1 LALDLDSLNEKQ
13 RAAVEHLDG
22 PLLVLAGAGSGKT
35 RTLTYRIANLLDQG
49 RASPHSI
56 LAITFT
62 RKAAGE
68 LAHRL
73 ETLVGEKAKDITATT
88 FHGLGYRLLRA
99 EGAVFGLKPE
109 SLSVL
114 DGGDARR
121 LLKQAMKDVEVD
133 GERWDLEVVAAAI
146 ERAKDELRGPD
157 RFVTTPGD
165 FFEESIAKV
174 YRRYQELLKENNAVD
189 YGDLIRL
196 SVQLLQEKEASLA
209 FYQNLFRYI
218 SVDEL
223 QDTSDAQYELI
234 RYLVWK
240 HQNLCGVGSPVQAIY
255 SWRGGNIANILTRF
269 QQDFPTA
276 PTIVLDQN
284 YRSTQIILE
293 AANSIVTS
301 LDLKDKEMWTQNE
314 AGDKIT
320 LVPLNSDRDEA
331 AFIAA
336 EAERLVA
343 QEGLQFADCAV
354 LFRTRAQGRLFEQV
368 LMQRHVPYTLVGDFR
383 FFERREIKDIL
394 AYLRA
399 SHNSEDAAALQR
411 IINRPP
417 RGLGTAALLKLQQ
430 GEPEL
435 NFFCLTGLE
444 SRDDL
449 PPKVKESAIAF
460 ADLLF
465 TDLYSAARDRSLP
478 GFVSLLLE
486 RTGYQ
491 QWIARD
497 PDWKQR
503 LANLRALYQMTTRY
517 ADWGAEGLG
526 QFLADTAT
534 LAESDVAEGER
545 GVVLITV
552 HAAKGL
558 EFPVIFLAGMEESIF
573 PHIKSLKTPAQLE
586 EERRV
591 AYVAI
596 TRAMKHL
603 YLTYARSRLLWGDM
617 RENAPSRFL
626 ADIPAQLIER
636 RTPSGGGE
644 ATISPAIPKAE
655 VAYAES

>member
-1 LALDLDSLNEKQ
+1 M
-13 RAAVEHLDG
+13 EHLDG

-99 EGAVFGLKPE
+99 EGTLFGFKPE
-109 SLSVL
+109 SLSVY
-114 DGGDARR
+114 DAGDARR
-121 LLKQAMKDVEVD
+121 LLKQAMKDVNIEV
-133 GERWDLEVVAAAI
+133 ERWDLEVVAGAI
-146 ERAKDELRGPD
+146 ERAKDQLRDPE

-174 YRRYQELLKENNAVD
+174 YRRYQELLRENNSVD

-196 SVQLLQEKEASLA
+196 SVQLLHQKEESLA
-209 FYQNLFRYI
+209 FYQNLFRYV
-218 SVDEL
+218 SMDEL

-234 RYLVWK
+234 RYVSWK

-269 QQDFPTA
+269 QQDFPSA

-284 YRSTQIILE
+284 YRSTQTILG
-293 AANSIVTS
+293 AANSVVAA
-301 LDLKDKEMWTQNE
+301 LDLQDKQMWTENAE
-314 AGDKIT
+314 GEKIA
-320 LVPLNSDRDEA
+320 LVSLNTDRDEA
-331 AFIAA
+331 TFIAN
-336 EAERLVA
+336 EAERLVTE
-343 QEGLQFADCAV
+343 EGWQLGDCAV

-368 LMQRHVPYTLVGDFR
+368 LMQRHMPYTLVGDFR
-383 FFERREIKDIL
+383 FFERREIKDVL

-399 SHNSEDAAALQR
+399 AHNPEDAAALQR

-417 RGLGTAALLKLQQ
+417 RGLGSAALQKLQGGQ
-430 GEPEL
+430 PEL
-435 NFFCLTGLE
+435 NFECLMGLE
-444 SRDDL
+444 SREDL
-449 PPKVKESAIAF
+449 PPKAKEAAISF
-460 ADLLF
+460 AELLF
-465 TDLYSAARDRSLP
+465 NDLYSAARDLP
-478 GFVSLLLE
+478 LPDFLSMLLQ

-491 QWIARD
+491 DWIARD
-497 PDWKQR
+497 PDWKPR

-517 ADWGAEGLG
+517 TDWGPEGLG

-534 LAESDVAEGER
+534 LAENDLAQGER
-545 GVVLITV
+545 GITLITV

-558 EFPVIFLAGMEESIF
+558 EFPVIFLAGMEESLF
-573 PHIKSLKTPAQLE
+573 PHIKSIKTPAQLE
-586 EERRV
+586 EERRL

-596 TRAMKHL
+596 TRAMKRL
-603 YLTYARSRLLWGDM
+603 YLTYARSRLIWGDM
-617 RENAPSRFL
+617 RENAPSRFIN
-626 ADIPAQLIER
+626 DIASQLIKR
-636 RTPSGGGE
+636 QAPSVVASGTVAQANVKGK
-644 ATISPAIPKAE
+644 P
-655 VAYAES
+655 AYAES